1 VVDGRNG
8 GWSLPATPRHT
19 GIAPRV
25 CHAGCRAGLP
35 AAGSPTAR
43 ARGAA
48 SRATAPV
55 AATRGAGAAHPHRR
69 ASGGVGRRHTVDGGD
84 RVCLAL
90 TTRGVPPRLPEAAAA
105 RDVGSCGHLLCDRE
119 RRLGGARIASP
130 NANAAPNRR
139 PWQLGHHGMD
149 NRGTRRG
156 ASEGESEGEQRMPPR
171 VRTHVTGE
179 LGERASRGSE
189 RHASAANTAGR
200 RPPRV
205 ACLVHDKLKE
215 QRVVEK
221 RRIRRRIQRT
231 RPVSRTR
238 SHQDTP

>member
-25 CHAGCRAGLP
+25 CNARCRAGLP

-90 TTRGVPPRLPEAAAA
+90 TTRGVPPRLPKAAAA

-130 NANAAPNRR
+130 TQTQR
-139 PWQLGHHGMD
+139 PTVDPGNWAITEWTTEV
-149 NRGTRRG
+149 RGG
-156 ASEGESEGEQRMPPR
+156 AR
-171 VRTHVTGE
+171 
-179 LGERASRGSE
+179 LKERARE
-189 RHASAANTAGR
+189 NNEC
-200 RPPRV
+200 RPECVP
-205 ACLVHDKLKE
+205 
-215 QRVVEK
+215 
-221 RRIRRRIQRT
+221 T
-231 RPVSRTR
+231 
-238 SHQDTP
+238 